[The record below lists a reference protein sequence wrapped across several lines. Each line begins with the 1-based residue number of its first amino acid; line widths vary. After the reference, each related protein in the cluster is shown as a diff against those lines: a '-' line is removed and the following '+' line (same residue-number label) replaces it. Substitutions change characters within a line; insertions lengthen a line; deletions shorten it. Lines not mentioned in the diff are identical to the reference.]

1 MPKENSNKKTS
12 ASVAG
17 SIPVNSV
24 KAPEQTTEPFI
35 INNIILRNVDR
46 TPKDVGHW
54 REAHKS
60 AESIYYPNRTRLYDL
75 YMDVRLDGFL
85 CGIIN
90 KRIDAVIN
98 KRFRFVNS
106 KNEEVEDICRLVET
120 NEFRSLIKAIME
132 SIFWGISAFEFIPGD
147 TFQFKEI
154 PRKHI
159 KPERKVIA
167 VNQTDYDG
175 IPYEDLSN
183 VLVIG
188 GERDLGLLLQCSFYA
203 LLKKGS
209 FSDWAAY
216 IEIFGQPMMVTKYD
230 SFDEKTKMQL
240 TKMMEDAGAA
250 LKMTI
255 PKQADFEILD
265 AKTSNG
271 NGDLQKQFV
280 DSCNEEMSIIILGN
294 TETTT
299 SSKSSG
305 YAQSKT
311 HQQQQFEVTKSDL
324 LFIRALLNTDKFLSI
339 VKSYGFQVEGGKF
352 SVEEDV
358 DVNNLLIRSQ
368 IDATLA
374 NDIKLPINDDYY
386 YENYGIDKPDNY
398 DELKKKIEESNQQVQ
413 IDPVT
418 RQPLP
423 AQKKPGKNLAADSP
437 EFELGDRVVS
447 LVNHM
452 PGMKGMAGKITIVE
466 DGPYYGVTFDGET
479 KVHKWLVQDEL
490 KPEDESS
497 PAKKKM
503 SKMKMSAWNKLRSEL
518 ADFFDPA
525 HND

>member
-1 MPKENSNKKTS
+1 MPKETPNKKTS
-12 ASVAG
+12 ATV
-17 SIPVNSV
+17 VETTDT
-24 KAPEQTTEPFI
+24 KAPEQTSEKLI
-35 INNIILRNVDR
+35 VNNIILRNVDR
-46 TPKDVGHW
+46 TPKDVGIW
-54 REAHKS
+54 RDAHKS

-90 KRIDAVIN
+90 KRIDAVLN

-106 KNEEVEDICRLVET
+106 KNEEIDDICRLVET
-120 NEFRSLIKAIME
+120 NEFRNLIKGMLE
-132 SIFWGISAFEFIPGD
+132 STFWGIAGFEFIPGD
-147 TFQFKEI
+147 KFQFKEI

-209 FSDWAAY
+209 YSDWAAY

-230 SFDEKTKMQL
+230 SFDEKTKTQL

-294 TETTT
+294 TETTK

-324 LFIRALLNTDKFLSI
+324 HFIRALLNTDKFLSI
-339 VKSYGFQVEGGKF
+339 IKSYGYQVEDGRF
-352 SVEEDV
+352 SVEDDV
-358 DVNNLLIRSQ
+358 DLSNLLIRSQ
-368 IDATLA
+368 IDAALH
-374 NDIKLPINDDYY
+374 NDIQLPISDDYF
-386 YENYGIDKPDNY
+386 YENYDIDKPDNY
-398 DELKKKIEESNQQVQ
+398 DELKKKIEEANQQPQV
-413 IDPVT
+413 DPVT
-418 RQPLP
+418 HQPLP
-423 AQKKPGKNLAADSP
+423 AQKKPGGNSSNGNQKKSKIEKLQAKENFWDKLT
-437 EFELGDRVVS
+437 DR
-447 LVNHM
+447 
-452 PGMKGMAGKITIVE
+452 
-466 DGPYYGVTFDGET
+466 
-479 KVHKWLVQDEL
+479 
-490 KPEDESS
+490 
-497 PAKKKM
+497 
-503 SKMKMSAWNKLRSEL
+503 
-518 ADFFDPA
+518 FFR
-525 HND
+525 